1 MLKINAVQMT
11 GQLIQKLKR
20 EIRNNRVAV
29 DDLGSFRSTSKIMS
43 DYKDFFVL
51 SKNGQRA
58 LDVEVNSVGDVTL
71 FTAKILPND
80 PLGNDE
86 IVLIA
91 T

>member
-1 MLKINAVQMT
+1 LLKINAVQMT

-29 DDLGSFRSTSKIMS
+29 DDLGSFKSTSKIMS

-58 LDVEVNSVGDVTL
+58 LDVEVNSVGDSSIKVADL
-71 FTAKILPND
+71 ED
-80 PLGNDE
+80 
-86 IVLIA
+86 
-91 T
+91 